1 MTTGAVGF
9 GVPSP
14 RHSNALLSGGHCPL
28 PNVQHANCRFE
39 AMPNATGDPSTL
51 QIQFIDSTLP
61 ILQRPTQRLFF
72 GLRPGIAWED
82 VDALVEQLNRLV
94 ATMGVTR

>member
-1 MTTGAVGF
+1 
-9 GVPSP
+9 
-14 RHSNALLSGGHCPL
+14 L
-28 PNVQHANCRFE
+28 PNVQYAHCRFE
-39 AMPNATGDPSTL
+39 VMPNATGDPATL
-51 QIQFIDSTLP
+51 QIQFIDRTLP
-61 ILQRPTQRLFF
+61 ILQQPTQRLFF